1 MVTVTRPDREA
12 FLDYFERGN
21 ENFREDLQE
30 MVFLV
35 CGAISASME
44 ERDNPLESL
53 HRRHLGWLTTEL
65 DWVEKA
71 QMEKTGETEASY
83 RARQYVMWMMIDL
96 SYACR
101 PDNDFSPPRVDFN
114 RYTHWA
120 TGGGDNGK

>member
-12 FLDYFERGN
+12 FLDYLERGN

-44 ERDNPLESL
+44 ELDNPLENL
-53 HRRHLGWLTTEL
+53 HRRNLGFLTTEL

-71 QMEKTGETEASY
+71 QVEEAENQRLPIGRDS
-83 RARQYVMWMMIDL
+83 M
-96 SYACR
+96 
-101 PDNDFSPPRVDFN
+101 
-114 RYTHWA
+114 
-120 TGGGDNGK
+120 